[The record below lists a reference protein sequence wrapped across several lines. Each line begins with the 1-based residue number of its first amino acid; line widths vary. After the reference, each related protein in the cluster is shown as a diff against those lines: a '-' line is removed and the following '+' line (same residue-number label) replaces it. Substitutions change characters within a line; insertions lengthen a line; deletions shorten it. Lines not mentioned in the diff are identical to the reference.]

1 MLQTAEG
8 PADCGVRLMIEDPL
22 MEAGKYLK
30 LLQRHSPD
38 YLETHLLSFEVNMKK
53 QKILLAL
60 QALKYMVQLDAEN
73 PDTHRCLIRF
83 FHKVASRPVP
93 TTDVEKLTSC
103 VLEAERPTFSQLHSK
118 SLTEANTIFLLQHF
132 ANVAGR
138 WELKFCLVATNRDAT
153 GNKWPVV
160 RFRVLREV
168 KERRRKWAEKLTPCQ
183 TSSRDWL
190 LIWIGK

>member
-60 QALKYMVQLDAEN
+60 QALKFMVQLDAEN
-73 PDTHRCLIRF
+73 PDTHRFLLLLLKNSGYLNGPSCCLVYYNYRIAVGAVAVEVLAKSTILK
-83 FHKVASRPVP
+83 HKMVDQIKREIIFYALRQ
-93 TTDVEKLTSC
+93 VE
-103 VLEAERPTFSQLHSK
+103 E
-118 SLTEANTIFLLQHF
+118 IFLQYLCYHQSMKT
-132 ANVAGR
+132 VT
-138 WELKFCLVATNRDAT
+138 C
-153 GNKWPVV
+153 
-160 RFRVLREV
+160 
-168 KERRRKWAEKLTPCQ
+168 
-183 TSSRDWL
+183 
-190 LIWIGK
+190 